1 VRSGRRSAVQRIFIA
16 VALVAVL
23 ASACAKASDGP
34 GSGGDSGVRG
44 VVVAGPQCPV
54 ESADSPCPDA
64 PVPNTEIQVKRSGE
78 VVATATSDAD
88 GAFTITLAPGT
99 YTVEAVAD
107 PGGIGYAKP
116 VDVTVTD
123 STFAQVSVVIDTG
136 IR

>member
-1 VRSGRRSAVQRIFIA
+1 MRRSFIA
-16 VALVAVL
+16 VVL
-23 ASACAKASDGP
+23 LSMLTAACAKASDGP
-34 GSGGDSGVRG
+34 GSGGESGVRG

-54 ESADSPCPDA
+54 ESAESPCPDE

-78 VVATATSDAD
+78 VVATATSDQG
-88 GAFTITLAPGT
+88 GAFKISVPPGT

-116 VDVTVTD
+116 VDVTVTEG
-123 STFAQVSVVIDTG
+123 TFAQVSVVIDTG